1 MLLVA
6 DKKKKKRFVKT
17 VFQITLALCLGNV
30 IKLITANLLMIYHIY
45 QKFLT

>member
-6 DKKKKKRFVKT
+6 DKKKKRFVKT